1 MRNLISLIIPVY
13 NTACYLQRCIDS
25 VMSQDYENLEV
36 IIVNDG
42 STDNS
47 ESIIYENLKVHSNIR
62 YVKQEN
68 LGVGAAR
75 NRGIKEARGEYIGF
89 IDSDDTISQNYCS
102 YLREIIRDA
111 EIAVAGRRKY
121 IDGIYEKSKTA
132 PQILKVSGVDALR
145 YLMLGQFNSR
155 PAWGKLFKR
164 SIIKQTAF
172 IEGCIFEEV
181 RYSADTFAKAEKVVF
196 ADKDLYFYKVRYGS
210 IMTSNEE
217 VQVKELPLALIY
229 VYNLISNQKIYEQC
243 ELEFKIWLLRV
254 ITQNIRLLNRCNI
267 DIDLFKK
274 YTGLLVN
281 LYDQLGGLGDIFINH
296 SIELKKL
303 S

>member
-132 PQILKVSGVDALR
+132 PQI
-145 YLMLGQFNSR
+145 
-155 PAWGKLFKR
+155 
-164 SIIKQTAF
+164 
-172 IEGCIFEEV
+172 
-181 RYSADTFAKAEKVVF
+181 
-196 ADKDLYFYKVRYGS
+196 
-210 IMTSNEE
+210 
-217 VQVKELPLALIY
+217 
-229 VYNLISNQKIYEQC
+229 
-243 ELEFKIWLLRV
+243 
-254 ITQNIRLLNRCNI
+254 
-267 DIDLFKK
+267 
-274 YTGLLVN
+274 
-281 LYDQLGGLGDIFINH
+281 
-296 SIELKKL
+296 
-303 S
+303 